1 MGNITSKRTWIVLG
15 VVFLL
20 SALARLVPAILNV
33 VFASLIICIFYN
45 SFIKVKLNKSKYKG
59 EELYRL
65 KSKVKYSNILGYIFI
80 LVFFIYDMIS
90 TYEYIYIDGQHT
102 QVYSVNDMKSEQ
114 WIALI
119 IIAIIYIILIF
130 IEIRAGKNNTILY
143 DKGIMTS
150 FGEFIKYED
159 IAEINRKEFDIK
171 GVYKL
176 KVKGY
181 TGSVE
186 FFEELDKEYKV
197 QEILRNKI
205 ENLF

>member
-1 MGNITSKRTWIVLG
+1 
-15 VVFLL
+15 
-20 SALARLVPAILNV
+20 
-33 VFASLIICIFYN
+33 
-45 SFIKVKLNKSKYKG
+45 
-59 EELYRL
+59 
-65 KSKVKYSNILGYIFI
+65 
-80 LVFFIYDMIS
+80 
-90 TYEYIYIDGQHT
+90 
-102 QVYSVNDMKSEQ
+102 
-114 WIALI
+114 
-119 IIAIIYIILIF
+119 
-130 IEIRAGKNNTILY
+130 
-143 DKGIMTS
+143 MTS

>member
-1 MGNITSKRTWIVLG
+1 MGDVISKRTWIVL
-15 VVFLL
+15 VAVFLL
-20 SALARLVPAILNV
+20 NALTIMIPALLNI

-80 LVFFIYDMIS
+80 LGFFIYNKIS
-90 TYEYIYIDGQHT
+90 IYEYSYIDGQHI
-102 QVYSVNDMKSEQ
+102 QFYSVNDMISEH
-114 WIALI
+114 WISLI

-143 DKGIMTS
+143 DKGIMTA
-150 FGEFIKYED
+150 FGEFIRYEN

-171 GVYKL
+171 GVYKI

-181 TGSVE
+181 TGRVE
-186 FFEELDKEYKV
+186 FFEELDKEYKL